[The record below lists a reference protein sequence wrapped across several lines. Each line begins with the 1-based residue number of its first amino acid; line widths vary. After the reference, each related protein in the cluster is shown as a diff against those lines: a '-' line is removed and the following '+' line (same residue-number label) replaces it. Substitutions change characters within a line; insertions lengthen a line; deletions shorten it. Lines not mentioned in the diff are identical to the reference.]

1 MELNTSNIR
10 MNVVIFCFS
19 SSCVSSARQ
28 TADVPANCE
37 NQFCM
42 VFDFSGMEDG
52 SVRPMISDLRLN
64 MKFQRKWRK
73 ALVFLTTFCV
83 KLRLL
88 KPNWPE

>member
-1 MELNTSNIR
+1 ML

-19 SSCVSSARQ
+19 SSCVSSPAARQ

-37 NQFCM
+37 KVVV
-42 VFDFSGMEDG
+42 VFNFSDME
-52 SVRPMISDLRLN
+52 VLELRFIKLI

-83 KLRLL
+83 KLKLL
-88 KPNWPE
+88 NENWPE

>member
-1 MELNTSNIR
+1 

-19 SSCVSSARQ
+19 SSCVSSLDRQ

-37 NQFCM
+37 KQFCI
-42 VFDFSGMEDG
+42 VFNISGME
-52 SVRPMISDLRLN
+52 VPDLRFIKLIMN
-64 MKFQRKWRK
+64 FQRKWRK